1 MRAQPRDPAAT
12 WEPLRRQVAILAPQL
27 SAPPPGPGLT
37 GPAVRRAPPSL
48 CATCRGPACPGHS
61 LCYQCAL
68 HSECLPG
75 LLADVVVPIAYAT
88 KGGEHARNLCIY
100 KSGDPGG
107 AAAASALRALLVV
120 FLRDHGRCA
129 WRSAGMAEPTHVAV
143 VPSGRGRCGRHSLR
157 SLAAP
162 YLRIWPC
169 PGRVCRCG
177 VLMIRKSATSI
188 RSGSG
193 RGGCPARVYCCLTTP
208 GRQGRARRAQRLPS
222 RSRARARSQS
232 SFWGGTWP
240 RRPRG
245 GQLPHSRLR
254 PCRSVPGFAQST
266 SRLRRLSLCPLTPH
280 RGPRWSG
287 ALVVSTASSR

>member
-1 MRAQPRDPAAT
+1 MPGICGYTNQAIPAAQPPPAPFGRYS
-12 WEPLRRQVAILAPQL
+12 WSSCAI
-27 SAPPPGPGLT
+27 T
-37 GPAVRRAPPSL
+37 GDVR
-48 CATCRGPACPGHS
+48 
-61 LCYQCAL
+61 
-68 HSECLPG
+68 
-75 LLADVVVPIAYAT
+75 
-88 KGGEHARNLCIY
+88 
-100 KSGDPGG
+100 G
-107 AAAASALRALLVV
+107 AARGWPSPRTSRWSRAAAGAAE
-120 FLRDHGRCA
+120 GT
-129 WRSAGMAEPTHVAV
+129 RSDRWP
-143 VPSGRGRCGRHSLR
+143 
-157 SLAAP
+157 
-162 YLRIWPC
+162 LRIWPC